1 MDARRAGSRGQSRF
15 RFLREIA
22 GAVRLANP
30 SDEVGTRAY
39 GASGIKSY
47 TIRLLED
54 ARPIMPQFGHQ
65 LNRTGR
71 SWFINIL
78 RDDSTILNQ
87 HFFAAATVVTRGCGS
102 RGGEKMRHAT
112 AHVGQDTAP

>member
-54 ARPIMPQFGHQ
+54 ARPIMPQFGRQ
-65 LNRTGR
+65 LNLFMASPVKRAHLGR
-71 SWFINIL
+71 DRIL
-78 RDDSTILNQ
+78 RQILSSLK
-87 HFFAAATVVTRGCGS
+87 A
-102 RGGEKMRHAT
+102 
-112 AHVGQDTAP
+112 